1 MLQLTDVVAGYGAL
15 QVLHGVSLH
24 VPEGKV
30 VVLLGSNGA
39 GKSTTVNTIAGLRGL
54 TSGSIEFNGT
64 PIGRL
69 PAHQIFRRG
78 VALVPQGRELFPGLS
93 VEQNLELGLRTPK
106 SAADRQALYQQVFN
120 LFPRLLERR
129 TQQAGT
135 LSGGEQAMLATARA
149 IMSCPSLLLLDEP
162 TAGLAP
168 LVVAELV
175 RALKQLNRGGQT
187 VLLIEQN
194 VRAALGIADFVYVMR
209 NGKIV
214 AQGPAA
220 QFTDD
225 DKIFH
230 SYFG

>member
-15 QVLHGVSLH
+15 RVLHGVSLH

-54 TSGSIEFNGT
+54 TSGTIEFNGA

-69 PAHQIFRRG
+69 PAHRIFRRG

-93 VEQNLELGLRTPK
+93 VEQNLELGLRAPK
-106 SAADRQALYQQVFN
+106 SAADMQALYQQVFN

-168 LVVAELV
+168 LVVVELI

-220 QFTDD
+220 QFADD
-225 DKIFH
+225 DKIFQ